1 MGESTLGVK
10 ELSDKVKSAVYHMTH
25 PDPGTVKEELEGAT
39 SEVDEP
45 FGEASYDVKPSD
57 EWLRRM
63 ADAEDKAG
71 SISVGGLAFSA
82 GELVESPEP
91 PEPEETHE
99 S

>member
-1 MGESTLGVK
+1 MHIEYQHDLVIWAMK
-10 ELSDKVKSAVYHMTH
+10 EGMERFDVL
-25 PDPGTVKEELEGAT
+25 KEELEGAT

-91 PEPEETHE
+91 SEPEETHE